1 MQTQDFIVVWCNPTY
16 IHSPQAP
23 NRVRGSTNMASNL
36 SLQAL
41 QWTMILINPFRLM
54 APSTFLHYGF
64 KYPLE
69 QDFSRESLQTLPFEL
84 WFQST
89 LIRYRNEERVFSLQF
104 LLKCNITKKLGLNDA
119 LKWTTNLKANTL

>member
-1 MQTQDFIVVWCNPTY
+1 MQTQDFIVVLCNPTY

-41 QWTMILINPFRLM
+41 KWTMILINPFKLM

-69 QDFSRESLQTLPFEL
+69 QV
-84 WFQST
+84 FQEKVS
-89 LIRYRNEERVFSLQF
+89 
-104 LLKCNITKKLGLNDA
+104 KLFPLNYGS
-119 LKWTTNLKANTL
+119 KAPS